1 MYQQLTSLCKFLFEY
16 CSFYISF
23 WICYS
28 VSLNLQPQ
36 FKIFVYDCS
45 LLLSSAINNK
55 AKEKVAIKKLHR
67 PFQSEIFAKRAYR
80 ELRLL
85 KHMKH
90 ENVSVFYA
98 WRALRSDLVAYIV
111 SSIFQQFQWLEWL
124 LKGTKRLVS
133 HHTHCVFIENDVSI
147 KCLAWRTQ
155 CVSSEHDTWGAW
167 RHANDWLRCHKL

>member
-1 MYQQLTSLCKFLFEY
+1 MYYQLTCLCKFLFEY
-16 CSFYISF
+16 CSFYISS

-28 VSLNLQPQ
+28 VSLNLQPH
-36 FKIFVYDCS
+36 FKIFVYDYDCS
-45 LLLSSAINNK
+45 PFLSSAINNK

-124 LKGTKRLVS
+124 LQCTKRLVS
-133 HHTHCVFIENDVSI
+133 HHTFHTLFSLRMVWVSN
-147 KCLAWRTQ
+147 
-155 CVSSEHDTWGAW
+155 V
-167 RHANDWLRCHKL
+167 

>member
-1 MYQQLTSLCKFLFEY
+1 MYHQLTSLCKFLFEY

-28 VSLNLQPQ
+28 VLLNLQPQ

-133 HHTHCVFIENDVSI
+133 HHTQCFHWEWCEYQMFSLADSVCKFRTRYLRRLETRWWLIAVS
-147 KCLAWRTQ
+147 
-155 CVSSEHDTWGAW
+155 
-167 RHANDWLRCHKL
+167 